1 MKKALGLSKISLGS
15 TLVVALLS
23 VMPSRI
29 VAQTT
34 ENPGVIVNSG
44 STNTCPY
51 TISVLHS
58 GQATYTVCDT
68 QGSGEISQ
76 SLTTRF
82 FHDISAAEP
91 LSQLP
96 DTSCAKSVS
105 FGTTTKVEYKKQT
118 SPDVSCP
125 SSDSKVKN
133 LYDDAEAIQ
142 QELGFST
149 NRR

>member
-1 MKKALGLSKISLGS
+1 MKKALSSSQISLGS
-15 TLVVALLS
+15 TLIVALLS
-23 VMPSRI
+23 VVPLRV
-29 VAQTT
+29 VAQTAT
-34 ENPGVIVNSG
+34 YPGIIVNSG

-51 TISVLHS
+51 TISVLPS

-68 QGSGEISQ
+68 QGAGEISP

-82 FHDISAAEP
+82 FHDISVAEP

-96 DTSCAKSVS
+96 YTSCGKSVS

-125 SSDSKVKN
+125 SSDSRVTD

>member
-1 MKKALGLSKISLGS
+1 MTKTFGRGGMQNSSLLALAKLN
-15 TLVVALLS
+15 
-23 VMPSRI
+23 
-29 VAQTT
+29 AQS
-34 ENPGVIVNSG
+34 I
-44 STNTCPY
+44 PY
-51 TISVLHS
+51 TISVLPS

-68 QGSGEISQ
+68 QGTGEISP

-82 FHDISAAEP
+82 FNDISAAEP

-96 DTSCAKSVS
+96 YKSCAKSVS

-125 SSDSKVKN
+125 SSDSKVTD
-133 LYDDAEAIQ
+133 LYNDAEAIQ